1 MTIIT
6 SLIALSFTLL
16 LVTPNVADRC
26 DCGGSPSPT
35 VCESYSAADAVFVG
49 VVRKVERHEPKKNGK
64 SNEIFSGQIAHVQVE
79 RVFKGE
85 DISEAIFRSGKTPC
99 DPSYEVGKR
108 WLFYAYYDEESRT
121 WSVNGCGR
129 STFIQFAADDLQYL
143 QGLPASAQKTRISGV
158 LELSGIDQATG
169 NFLVEYLSGVRV
181 KVSDGQ
187 KTYEVLTDGNGVY
200 EIYGLPPGRY
210 AIQPEIPPGLKIS
223 FPNYHGER
231 DDSDKNALK
240 AVLGEKGC
248 AGADFYFIGDAAIN
262 GKLFGADGRAM
273 PKVCLSLQ
281 PKGMTAEHNW
291 FYDCTD
297 EQGRYEFREIPPG
310 DYTIVVNNG
319 GKISSDAPFP
329 KAYYPGVFDKERA
342 GVLSMA
348 GGDRLENVNIHI
360 PSQEIRNVIQGV
372 LLRSG
377 GRPAA
382 DVVVTFEA
390 EAAPE
395 GYIGKVH
402 TRTDAHGRFSLNVL
416 QGLKGRIYGHMDA
429 NPDEYPDCP
438 ELEKLIKAK
447 GGYYLNVETKPIH
460 LKVTTDVEG
469 VKLIFPELCKGKTRV
484 KGASRL
490 GARAKG
496 SPVSRRPLHH

>member
-1 MTIIT
+1 MIT

-16 LVTPNVADRC
+16 LVTPKVADRC
-26 DCGGSPSPT
+26 DCGGSPTPT

-64 SNEIFSGQIAHVQVE
+64 SNEIFSGRIAHVHVE

-85 DISEAIFRSGKTPC
+85 DISEVIFRSGKTPC

-187 KTYEVLTDGNGVY
+187 KTYEVFTDGNGVY

-231 DDSDKNALK
+231 DNSDKNAIK
-240 AVLGEKGC
+240 AVLREKGC
-248 AGADFYFIGDAAIN
+248 AGADFYFSGDAAIN

-273 PKVCLSLQ
+273 PNVCLSLQ
-281 PKGMTAEHNW
+281 PKGMTAEHNR
-291 FYDCTD
+291 FYNCTN

-310 DYTIVVNNG
+310 DYTIVVNTG

-342 GVLSMA
+342 GVLSIA

-360 PSQEIRNVIQGV
+360 PSQETRNVIQGV
-372 LLRSG
+372 LLRSD

-382 DVVVTFEA
+382 NQIVWFKA

-395 GYIGKVH
+395 GYSGIVH
-402 TRTDAHGRFSLNVL
+402 TNADARGRFSLNVL
-416 QGLKGRIYGHMDA
+416 QGLKGRIYGLTDV
-429 NPDEYPDCP
+429 NSYEYHDCP
-438 ELEKLIKAK
+438 EVEKLIKAK
-447 GGYYLNVETKPIH
+447 GSYNPSIETKPIP
-460 LKVTTDVEG
+460 LKVTTDMKG
-469 VKLIFPELCKGKTRV
+469 VKLIFPALCKGETRV
-484 KGASRL
+484 KGPSRH

-496 SPVSRRPLHH
+496 SPIRRQPLHQNK